1 MSLLE
6 ALEASLTASEK
17 RIAALMLRTY
27 SVLNKEFK
35 FVESRAKRTQA
46 YHCLIDA
53 YCKEKCGA
61 INGVDRNSTMVRLNV
76 GGKVHIMKR
85 STMLLEGDNMNF
97 LCLMVSGRW
106 DYLLPRDRNGV
117 IFIDLD
123 PALITPILDKFRFRS
138 NYGTTKQLI
147 LRISVEK
154 RAIFNSVVSYYRT
167 GDLVYNRTAFSEEST
182 IECMNDPRNILLLRS
197 FLPSDLTEMRLK
209 FELLY
214 RGTRDGMTAAAFH
227 RLCDGKND
235 TICVIKD
242 SNGNV
247 FGGFADKAW
256 STQNSWVKS
265 EKSFLFS
272 LKSSLGNE
280 VVKFPVNTGH
290 PYALYHDASYMCAF
304 GNGDLHIILTPGKS
318 SLNIG
323 TSYQNPSSAYS
334 RQYCT
339 GGHLNFQLHEIE
351 VYQVIQDGSKAPAR
365 FNADDMPINLTLSI
379 KTEQSPL
386 EAVSES
392 IEVSN
397 VYTTHTSDLAS
408 SLLHM
413 SKVAQM
419 SEGELLLELMW
430 IEHLSVP
437 MSKRNLSTGLLA
449 EWQRICEESADVLPL
464 SNGVVVTSYGSETL
478 KRIEESIAS
487 PQNKIGLKRK
497 RDSSESRTMC
507 SGKKVFSSSLVCK
520 EVDTTV
526 DDVISFNVGGTI
538 IAILRSTLLL
548 QAPRSIFAAS
558 YSDRWLQRADEL
570 DECGNIYMVK
580 DNHSLSFNIVFFL
593 SEISLSLFFSL
604 LLCFFLP

>member
-1 MSLLE
+1 MNLLE

-17 RIAALMLRTY
+17 GIAALMLHTY

-46 YHCLIDA
+46 YHHLIDA
-53 YCKEKCGA
+53 SCKEKCGA
-61 INGVDRNSTMVRLNV
+61 INGVDRNSAMVRLNV

-339 GGHLNFQLHEIE
+339 GGHQNFQFLEIE
-351 VYQVIQDGSKAPAR
+351 VYQVVQEGVRAPVES
-365 FNADDMPINLTLSI
+365 NADDLPVKLRSFT
-379 KTEQSPL
+379 KTEQSLL
-386 EAVSES
+386 EAASQP
-392 IEVSN
+392 IEVSSL
-397 VYTTHTSDLAS
+397 YTTQTSELS
-408 SLLHM
+408 FNLIHM

-419 SEGELLLELMW
+419 AEEKLLLELMW

-437 MSKRNLSTGLLA
+437 MSKRNLSAGLLA
-449 EWQRICEESADVLPL
+449 EWQRVCEESADVLPL
-464 SNGVVVTSYGSETL
+464 SNGVVVTSNGSETL
-478 KRIEESIAS
+478 KKVQESMERLQI
-487 PQNKIGLKRK
+487 KVGLKMK
-497 RDSSESRTMC
+497 GDSSEGSAK
-507 SGKKVFSSSLVCK
+507 SSAINKKIKSVITDK
-520 EVDTTV
+520 ADTAI

-538 IAILRSTLLL
+538 IAVLRSTLLL
-548 QAPRSIFAAS
+548 QAPSSTFAAS
-558 YSDRWLQRADEL
+558 YSDRWVLQPDEV
-570 DECGNIYMVK
+570 DECGNIYMVRK
-580 DNHSLSFNIVFFL
+580 IWHHCIC
-593 SEISLSLFFSL
+593 ITPFSSVY
-604 LLCFFLP
+604 FLPCLLPPQE